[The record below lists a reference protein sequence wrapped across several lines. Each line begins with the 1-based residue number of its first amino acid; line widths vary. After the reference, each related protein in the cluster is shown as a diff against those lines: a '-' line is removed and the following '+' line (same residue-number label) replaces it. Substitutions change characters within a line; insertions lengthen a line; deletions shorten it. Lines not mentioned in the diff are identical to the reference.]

1 MVRNATAL
9 QSRATAAHRDAGRA
23 YWAVR
28 NGADAS
34 DHLATVIDAH
44 ARMLPIIRQFREWND
59 LPPHADFRWYWGD
72 IETMLDFVKMEV
84 SAIRQRKREAA
95 ILKDREAVD
104 EMRPASAHIDR
115 PIRSRRTYRL
125 PPRPAMDT
133 TSTPAISEV
142 MSQDAALVAV
152 RALVERL
159 PDETR
164 LPECTLNARYIR
176 LSRRRTPED
185 PAPVTESE
193 MNYAS
198 FGMIQY
204 VPTRVVTVGDLRRL
218 SHEELIALPRTGRR
232 TIITV
237 LAKMAREHGLD
248 ASFAEDPARVVPCS
262 PQDRVVHA
270 LALGLAVAHAT
281 HDSHT
286 GRTHRCVRAYEVVDG
301 ALTESSRTAAY
312 NETDGHVAGLATNT
326 WPFKDL
332 VEWRDEH
339 GRRVAALT
347 QKGRERATKLLAA

>member
-1 MVRNATAL
+1 MVRNVSVL
-9 QSRATAAHRDAGRA
+9 QNRATAAARDAGTACR
-23 YWAVR
+23 AVR
-28 NGADAS
+28 NGADAA
-34 DHLATVIDAH
+34 DHLATVVEAH

-59 LPPHADFRWYWGD
+59 VPQHADFRWYCGEVEA
-72 IETMLDFVKMEV
+72 ILDFVKMEV
-84 SAIRQRKREAA
+84 SDVRRRRREAR

-115 PIRSRRTYRL
+115 PIRQRRTYRL
-125 PPRPAMDT
+125 PPRPALDT
-133 TSTPAISEV
+133 TPSPVVAEV

-164 LPECTLNARYIR
+164 LPECTLNASYIR

-185 PAPVTESE
+185 PAPATDAEIT
-193 MNYAS
+193 YAS

-237 LAKMAREHGLD
+237 LAKMARDHGLD
-248 ASFAEDPARVVPCS
+248 ASFAQDPARVVPCS

-270 LALGLAVAHAT
+270 LALGLGVMHAT

-286 GRTHRCVRAYEVVDG
+286 GRTHRCVRAYEIVDG
-301 ALTESSRTAAY
+301 EFAESDRTAAY
-312 NETDGHVAGLATNT
+312 NETDGHVAGLATHT
-326 WPFKDL
+326 WPFKGL
-332 VEWRDEH
+332 VEWQDMH
-339 GRRVAALT
+339 GRRVAVLT
-347 QKGRERATKLLAA
+347 QKGHERAEKLLAA

>member
-9 QSRATAAHRDAGRA
+9 QSRATAAHRDASRA

-28 NGADAS
+28 DGADAAE
-34 DHLATVIDAH
+34 HMATVMDAH
-44 ARMLPIIRQFREWND
+44 ARMLPLIRQFREWND
-59 LPPHADFRWYWGD
+59 LPSHADFRWYWGD
-72 IETMLDFVKMEV
+72 VETILDFVKMEV
-84 SAIRQRKREAA
+84 SDIRRRKREAR

-125 PPRPAMDT
+125 PPRPALAT
-133 TSTPAISEV
+133 TQAPVVAEV

-164 LPECTLNARYIR
+164 LPECTLNASYIR

-185 PAPVTESE
+185 PAPVTDAEIT
-193 MNYAS
+193 YAS

-204 VPTRVVTVGDLRRL
+204 VPTRVVTVSDLRRL

-237 LAKMAREHGLD
+237 LAKMARDHGLD
-248 ASFAEDPARVVPCS
+248 ASFAQDPARVVPCS

-270 LALGLAVAHAT
+270 LALGLGVMHAT

-286 GRTHRCVRAYEVVDG
+286 GRTHRCVRAYEIVDG
-301 ALTESSRTAAY
+301 EFAESDRTAAY
-312 NETDGHVAGLATNT
+312 NETDGHVAGLATQT

-332 VEWRDEH
+332 VEWKEMH
-339 GRRVAALT
+339 GRSVAALT
-347 QKGRERATKLLAA
+347 TKGWERATKLLAA

>member
-1 MVRNATAL
+1 MVRNVSVL
-9 QSRATAAHRDAGRA
+9 QNRATAAARDAGTACR
-23 YWAVR
+23 AVR
-28 NGADAS
+28 NGADAA
-34 DHLATVIDAH
+34 DHLATVVEAH

-59 LPPHADFRWYWGD
+59 VPQHADFRWYCGEVEA
-72 IETMLDFVKMEV
+72 ILDFVKMEV
-84 SAIRQRKREAA
+84 SDVRRRRREAR

-125 PPRPAMDT
+125 PPRPALDT
-133 TSTPAISEV
+133 TPAPVAEV

-164 LPECTLNARYIR
+164 LPECTLNASYIR

-185 PAPVTESE
+185 PAPVTDAEIT
-193 MNYAS
+193 YAS

-237 LAKMAREHGLD
+237 LAKMARDHGLD
-248 ASFAEDPARVVPCS
+248 ASFAQDPARVVPCS

-270 LALGLAVAHAT
+270 LALGLGVMHAT
-281 HDSHT
+281 HASHT
-286 GRTHRCVRAYEVVDG
+286 GRTHRCIRAYEIVDG
-301 ALTESSRTAAY
+301 EFAESDRTAAY
-312 NETDGHVAGLATNT
+312 NETDGHVAGLATHT
-326 WPFKDL
+326 WPFKGL
-332 VEWRDEH
+332 VEWQDMH
-339 GRRVAALT
+339 GRRVAVLT
-347 QKGRERATKLLAA
+347 QKGHERAEKLLAA